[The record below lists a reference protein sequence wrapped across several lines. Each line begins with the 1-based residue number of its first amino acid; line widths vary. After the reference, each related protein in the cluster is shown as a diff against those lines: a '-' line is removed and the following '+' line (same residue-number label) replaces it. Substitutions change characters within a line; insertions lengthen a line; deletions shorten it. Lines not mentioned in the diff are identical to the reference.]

1 MCSCGR
7 GLARACLS
15 CVPWSIPSGRPAES
29 RQRRQA
35 FAQRRGDRDSGR
47 ARRGFS
53 RPPSGLKWPRGVS
66 SFMTHH
72 QRAPTRTSSGVGKTY
87 HPSVVQR
94 RAPGKQRHMFNF
106 AFSRPSSKI
115 ARMSSPG
122 FRWCVR
128 ELVRAALCTVSSQTN
143 ACRALLVIS
152 ETAIPVALVMDFRA
166 LQVASNGLG
175 WPTVFHSFGLGA
187 TVSGAFGCIST
198 PDLVDIVRPDHTTAL

>member
-1 MCSCGR
+1 MSSDR
-7 GLARACLS
+7 GSKTNAHLMT
-15 CVPWSIPSGRPAES
+15 S
-29 RQRRQA
+29 RE
-35 FAQRRGDRDSGR
+35 
-47 ARRGFS
+47 
-53 RPPSGLKWPRGVS
+53 
-66 SFMTHH
+66 
-72 QRAPTRTSSGVGKTY
+72 
-87 HPSVVQR
+87 
-94 RAPGKQRHMFNF
+94 NF

-187 TVSGAFGCIST
+187 TVSGAFRCIMCPVNFVTHRPNFVTHRDEGGGQLNTLRTLQNEGARS
-198 PDLVDIVRPDHTTAL
+198 LSKRVRFPAPDHTPG

>member
-1 MCSCGR
+1 LTACKFESLTASPGRRDGFRLTPLRMCSCGW

-15 CVPWSIPSGRPAES
+15 CVPWSIPSGRPAKS

-35 FAQRRGDRDSGR
+35 YAQRRGDRDSGR

-66 SFMTHH
+66 SFMTQY
-72 QRAPTRTSSGVGKTY
+72 QRLPAHPSWGAGKTY

-128 ELVRAALCTVSSQTN
+128 EPVRAALCTVSSQTN
-143 ACRALLVIS
+143 ACCALLVVITRS
-152 ETAIPVALVMDFRA
+152 PEKLK
-166 LQVASNGLG
+166 G
-175 WPTVFHSFGLGA
+175 
-187 TVSGAFGCIST
+187 
-198 PDLVDIVRPDHTTAL
+198 